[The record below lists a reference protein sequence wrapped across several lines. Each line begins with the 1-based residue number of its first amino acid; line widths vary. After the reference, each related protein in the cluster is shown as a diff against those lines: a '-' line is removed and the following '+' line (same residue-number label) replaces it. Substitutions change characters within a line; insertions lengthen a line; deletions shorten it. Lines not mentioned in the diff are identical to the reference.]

1 MKIQKRHRPLK
12 TALIYGTLALFVF
25 LSTFLSTH
33 HNHAFGEVHEDC
45 PAYILNFTFH
55 SADDISFTTPGTVLF
70 YHHIFL
76 TLTDEIS
83 LYTVFYTSETG
94 RSPPYFPSV

>member
-1 MKIQKRHRPLK
+1 MKIRHTSFKR
-12 TALIYGTLALFVF
+12 ALTYGALTLFVF

-33 HNHAFGEVHEDC
+33 HNHAFGEVREDC

-55 SADDISFTTPGTVLF
+55 SVDDISFATQGTVLF
-70 YHHIFL
+70 YHHTFL
-76 TLTDEIS
+76 TITDEKC

-94 RSPPYFPSV
+94 RSPPCFPSV